1 MEKLDLCGPVTVKRQ
16 NCNICT
22 GEKFSL
28 PKQMKWKLSKA
39 LLCSQSLV
47 FQIKMPTTL
56 NISLVFEA
64 WTLKIEPWRL
74 NPEPWTLNQLEYQSC
89 VWRLS
94 LRWCLS
100 PPWHCVIQVIN
111 GSHLWRN
118 QQQWNKLILLHN
130 TKHWKKHTS
139 GLIFVVVESES
150 KSQLVA
156 LGGKIKGKQKQVV
169 LRNDGMSRG
178 RWGHYWKCAHKKG
191 PLTSYGR
198 LRFFPAYRIIYYQN
212 LT

>member
-1 MEKLDLCGPVTVKRQ
+1 MHSPLDFLLSRAFKTEASC
-16 NCNICT
+16 
-22 GEKFSL
+22 L
-28 PKQMKWKLSKA
+28 PSY
-39 LLCSQSLV
+39 SQVSFASSHLEV
-47 FQIKMPTTL
+47 
-56 NISLVFEA
+56 
-64 WTLKIEPWRL
+64 WTLS
-74 NPEPWTLNQLEYQSC
+74 QLEYQSC

-118 QQQWNKLILLHN
+118 QQQWNKLILLHTGRN
-130 TKHWKKHTS
+130 THLAGNQH

-156 LGGKIKGKQKQVV
+156 LAGKIKGKQKQVV

-191 PLTSYGR
+191 PLTSYGKI
-198 LRFFPAYRIIYYQN
+198 RFFPGNRIIYNQN